1 MKEEMALFTPRIRAI
16 MSGDGGGRR
25 RGETGRAARRGET
38 EGRERRRID
47 VLMNRLCV
55 DLSAIYS
62 LIRKYLGGNV
72 LPRRHSQA

>member
-16 MSGDGGGRR
+16 MSGDGRGRR
-25 RGETGRAARRGET
+25 REGQHVEVKET
-38 EGRERRRID
+38 EGREQRWMD

-62 LIRKYLGGNV
+62 LIRKYLGV
-72 LPRRHSQA
+72 MFYLRHSQA